1 MADDNIDLRFLGQ
14 QVLVLQTDM
23 RALRAGETR
32 RDNAVAAVQ
41 AELKEMRA
49 ENLAK
54 FERIDARFDAVDSRF
69 NSVDAHF
76 EAIDARFDA
85 IDARFGGVDVRFIS
99 IDRRFASIDLQFKQM
114 AETAA
119 INLEIV
125 LTAIAALKKSNPQ
138 QRNWTVTNAPEWD
151 HDRAKWLI
159 GKHILCSVT
168 HVAPDGHSVTA
179 KEQFHGMVVSA
190 TEGVG
195 IAVVCLSGENEGKTV
210 SLPPITTAFQDAKPG
225 KYRLKATG
233 ETVTNPDA
241 AVAWTVTQTTKH

>member
-125 LTAIAALKKSNPQ
+125 LTAIAALKK
-138 QRNWTVTNAPEWD
+138 
-151 HDRAKWLI
+151 
-159 GKHILCSVT
+159 
-168 HVAPDGHSVTA
+168 
-179 KEQFHGMVVSA
+179 
-190 TEGVG
+190 
-195 IAVVCLSGENEGKTV
+195 
-210 SLPPITTAFQDAKPG
+210 
-225 KYRLKATG
+225 
-233 ETVTNPDA
+233 
-241 AVAWTVTQTTKH
+241 